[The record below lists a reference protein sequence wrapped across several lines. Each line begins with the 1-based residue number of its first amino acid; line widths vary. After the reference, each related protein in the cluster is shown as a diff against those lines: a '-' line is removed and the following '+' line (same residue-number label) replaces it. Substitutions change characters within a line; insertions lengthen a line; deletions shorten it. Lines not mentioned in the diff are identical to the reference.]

1 MKNSAL
7 KHLLL
12 FIFVEIIIGLFL
24 LLLNDYYFKTV
35 HPSVYN
41 PSQGLLIVFFILI
54 CTFIHGILLFLGNSS
69 PKQFIPYFM
78 GSMGLKLFATFGF
91 MILYVLL
98 HKTQAKSFLINCT
111 LAYFIYT
118 FAHITLILIA
128 VNSKNGF
135 QQQINSD

>member
-1 MKNSAL
+1 MKNAVL
-7 KHLLL
+7 KNFSVFIIIELLL
-12 FIFVEIIIGLFL
+12 VVGLMV
-24 LLLNDYYFKTV
+24 LNNSYFKMY

-41 PSQGLLIVFFILI
+41 PAQALMLVFFVGI
-54 CTFIHGILLFLGNSS
+54 CTLIHGVLLYLSTQS

-111 LAYFIYT
+111 MGYFAFT
-118 FAHITLILIA
+118 MAHVVLILIA
-128 VNSKNGF
+128 VNSKTTT
-135 QQQINSD
+135 ITK

>member
-1 MKNSAL
+1 MKNNAL

-12 FIFVEIIIGLFL
+12 FIIVEIIIGLAL
-24 LLLNDYYFKTV
+24 LLINDYYFKPT

-41 PSQGLLIVFFILI
+41 PSQGLLILFFTGI
-54 CTFIHGILLFLGNSS
+54 CTFIHSVLLFFGNSN

-91 MILYVLL
+91 MILFVLL
-98 HKTQAKSFLINCT
+98 HKMQAKSFLINCT

-118 FAHITLILIA
+118 FAHIILILIA
-128 VNSKNGF
+128 VNSKESPQKQVNL
-135 QQQINSD
+135 S